1 MARKNI
7 CSVQV
12 CRLQHRCSTDG
23 VWTFADC
30 VTDVQQ
36 MECAGLQIAAPR
48 FNRWSVQVCK
58 LQHRGATGEWQRSPS
73 PLHALRVE
81 GPRRRGPKQ
90 TTNVTMMT
98 AVMTV
103 NGDQRRWSEEEM
115 AISVASVWLVV
126 QTAESPLCC
135 VSQGKGFT
143 M

>member
-1 MARKNI
+1 MECASLQIAAQMFNI
-7 CSVQV
+7 WSVQV
-12 CRLQHRCSTDG
+12 CRLQHR
-23 VWTFADC
+23 
-30 VTDVQQ
+30 
-36 MECAGLQIAAPR
+36 GLA
-48 FNRWSVQVCK
+48 
-58 LQHRGATGEWQRSPS
+58 GEWQRSPS

-143 M
+143 V